1 MITKFLIDIIIA
13 LLLTFIIFV
22 GIGVLDIVF
31 IYNKNSKKKIFKV
44 IYNVVETML
53 VIEFIKTSTIVSAL
67 SPKTL
72 SKLVIN

>member
-1 MITKFLIDIIIA
+1 MITKFLIDIIIS

-22 GIGVLDIVF
+22 GIGVVDIVF

-53 VIEFIKTSTIVSAL
+53 VIEFICYVLISI
-67 SPKTL
+67 
-72 SKLVIN
+72 IGIWNN

>member
-22 GIGVLDIVF
+22 GIGVVDIVF
-31 IYNKNSKKKIFKV
+31 IYNKNNKKKIFNV

-53 VIEFIKTSTIVSAL
+53 VIEFICYVLISI
-67 SPKTL
+67 
-72 SKLVIN
+72 IGIWNN

>member
-22 GIGVLDIVF
+22 GIGVVDIVF

-53 VIEFIKTSTIVSAL
+53 VIE
-67 SPKTL
+67 
-72 SKLVIN
+72 VICFFLISIIGIWYN

>member
-53 VIEFIKTSTIVSAL
+53 VIEFICFFLISI
-67 SPKTL
+67 
-72 SKLVIN
+72 IGIWNN

>member
-22 GIGVLDIVF
+22 GIGVVDIVF

-53 VIEFIKTSTIVSAL
+53 VIE
-67 SPKTL
+67 
-72 SKLVIN
+72 VICFFLISIIGIWNN

>member
-22 GIGVLDIVF
+22 GIGVVDIIF

-53 VIEFIKTSTIVSAL
+53 VIEFICFFLISI
-67 SPKTL
+67 
-72 SKLVIN
+72 IGIWNN

>member
-22 GIGVLDIVF
+22 GIGVVDIVF

-44 IYNVVETML
+44 IYNVVEAML
-53 VIEFIKTSTIVSAL
+53 VIEFICFFLISI
-67 SPKTL
+67 
-72 SKLVIN
+72 IGIWNN

>member
-22 GIGVLDIVF
+22 GIGIVDIVF

-53 VIEFIKTSTIVSAL
+53 VIEFICYVLISI
-67 SPKTL
+67 
-72 SKLVIN
+72 IGIWNN

>member
-22 GIGVLDIVF
+22 GIGVVDIVF

-53 VIEFIKTSTIVSAL
+53 VIEFICYVLISI
-67 SPKTL
+67 
-72 SKLVIN
+72 IGIWNN

>member
-22 GIGVLDIVF
+22 GIGVVDIVF
-31 IYNKNSKKKIFKV
+31 IYNKNNKKKIFNV

-53 VIEFIKTSTIVSAL
+53 VIEFICFFLISI
-67 SPKTL
+67 
-72 SKLVIN
+72 IGIWNN

>member
-22 GIGVLDIVF
+22 GIGVVDIVF
-31 IYNKNSKKKIFKV
+31 IYNKNNKKKIFNV

-53 VIEFIKTSTIVSAL
+53 VIELICFFLISI
-67 SPKTL
+67 
-72 SKLVIN
+72 IGIWDN

>member
-22 GIGVLDIVF
+22 GIGVVDIVF
-31 IYNKNSKKKIFKV
+31 IYNKNNKKKIFNV

-53 VIEFIKTSTIVSAL
+53 VIELICFFLISI
-67 SPKTL
+67 
-72 SKLVIN
+72 IGIWNN

>member
-22 GIGVLDIVF
+22 GIGVVDIVF
-31 IYNKNSKKKIFKV
+31 IYNKNSKKKIFNV

-53 VIEFIKTSTIVSAL
+53 VIELICFFLISI
-67 SPKTL
+67 
-72 SKLVIN
+72 IGIWNN

>member
-13 LLLTFIIFV
+13 LLLTFIIFI
-22 GIGVLDIVF
+22 GIGVVDIVF

-53 VIEFIKTSTIVSAL
+53 VIEFICFFLISI
-67 SPKTL
+67 
-72 SKLVIN
+72 IGIWNN

>member
-22 GIGVLDIVF
+22 GIGVVDIVF

-53 VIEFIKTSTIVSAL
+53 VIEFICFFLISI
-67 SPKTL
+67 
-72 SKLVIN
+72 IGIWNN

>member
-1 MITKFLIDIIIA
+1 MITKILIDIIIA

-22 GIGVLDIVF
+22 GIGVVDIVF

-53 VIEFIKTSTIVSAL
+53 VIEFICFFLISI
-67 SPKTL
+67 
-72 SKLVIN
+72 IGIWNN

>member
-22 GIGVLDIVF
+22 GIGVVDIVF

-53 VIEFIKTSTIVSAL
+53 VIEIICFFLISI
-67 SPKTL
+67 
-72 SKLVIN
+72 IGIWNN

>member
-1 MITKFLIDIIIA
+1 MITKILIDIIIA

-22 GIGVLDIVF
+22 GIGVVDIVF

-53 VIEFIKTSTIVSAL
+53 VIEFICYVLISI
-67 SPKTL
+67 
-72 SKLVIN
+72 IGIWNN

>member
-22 GIGVLDIVF
+22 GIGIVDIVF
-31 IYNKNSKKKIFKV
+31 IYNKNNKKKIFKV

-53 VIEFIKTSTIVSAL
+53 VIEFICFFLISI
-67 SPKTL
+67 
-72 SKLVIN
+72 IGIWNN

>member
-22 GIGVLDIVF
+22 GIGVVDIVF

-53 VIEFIKTSTIVSAL
+53 VIELICFFLISI
-67 SPKTL
+67 
-72 SKLVIN
+72 IGIWNN